1 MTHRL
6 DTHRLSGALIWTLVL
21 VLIVLAA
28 AGCTGSDETSTTPSP
43 PAPAVSPAPS
53 AAGTA
58 LARTDDLAVWAAV
71 RFEQAHC
78 SWDWRRP
85 LAGYVAAQQELA
97 TARYGQQLAA
107 GADPVSWRH
116 EVLSDRQQ
124 VSCTVSAAHRLA
136 GAASTSTRVYVRM
149 SVAEQITSTM
159 GSFAGGDRIASWL
172 VQRVAG
178 RWLVAGTFTGG

>member
-21 VLIVLAA
+21 VLIVLAV
-28 AGCTGSDETSTTPSP
+28 AGCSRRDETSTTPSP
-43 PAPAVSPAPS
+43 AAPAVSPAP
-53 AAGTA
+53 TA
-58 LARTDDLAVWAAV
+58 VGNDPVRADRAVWAAV
-71 RFEQAHC
+71 RFEHAHC

-85 LAGYVAAQQELA
+85 LAGYVAAQQALA
-97 TARYGQQLAA
+97 TPAYGEQLAA
-107 GADPVSWRH
+107 AADPVSWRH
-116 EVLSDRQQ
+116 EVLADHQQ

-136 GAASTSTRVYVRM
+136 GAPSTSTTVYVRM

-159 GSFAGGDRIASWL
+159 GSFAGGDSIASWL

>member
-1 MTHRL
+1 M
-6 DTHRLSGALIWTLVL
+6 THRLSGALIWTLVL
-21 VLIVLAA
+21 VLIVLAV
-28 AGCTGSDETSTTPSP
+28 AGCSRREETSPPPSP
-43 PAPAVSPAPS
+43 PAPAVSLAPS

-58 LARTDDLAVWAAV
+58 LARTDPAVWAAV

-97 TARYGQQLAA
+97 TARYGQQLAVA
-107 GADPVSWRH
+107 ADPVSWRH
-116 EVLSDRQQ
+116 EVLADHQQ
-124 VSCTVSAAHRLA
+124 VSCTVSAAHRLV

-159 GSFAGGDRIASWL
+159 GSFAGGDSIASWL